1 MAALRRSPPSCCCCS
16 VTERGESKRIGEQQ
30 GVREKE
36 RKTTVVTPRELG
48 DREGVAV
55 VEVEVE
61 EEDRKRGR
69 GVVSLIRNK

>member
-1 MAALRRSPPSCCCCS
+1 M
-16 VTERGESKRIGEQQ
+16 
-30 GVREKE
+30 
-36 RKTTVVTPRELG
+36 TPGELG

-61 EEDRKRGR
+61 VEVEDRKRGR

>member
-1 MAALRRSPPSCCCCS
+1 M
-16 VTERGESKRIGEQQ
+16 EKGESMRIGEQQ
-30 GVREKE
+30 GEGVRKKE